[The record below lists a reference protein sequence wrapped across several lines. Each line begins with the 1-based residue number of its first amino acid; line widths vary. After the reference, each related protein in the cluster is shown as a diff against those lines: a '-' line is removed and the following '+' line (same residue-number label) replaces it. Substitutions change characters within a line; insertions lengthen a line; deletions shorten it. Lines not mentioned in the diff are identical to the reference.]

1 MTRRVSHMDCV
12 AARAPAAAGRWLTH
26 ERIAT
31 SQPGGEIVCWT
42 MIWSSHDPADSPEKS
57 HLSLREFTKSKY
69 LLKNTS
75 KTYNLNILRSYN
87 ANWTHFWHLHLSIGI
102 FCPNCLFLSV
112 HPALIKLTAFLVL
125 CTAKYDPTSLFL
137 LFGAFFLLLL
147 LLLVCWHLLLL
158 LPNWLSSPF
167 QLGLKHEIGVSMNQ
181 KKNEQECGYFIWGGK
196 IRHLCL
202 SCLFLLLAEKSFFPL
217 PTPENHCLELLV
229 VQLPIAVQVASL
241 ARRRREVQLF
251 GRKRKKCSSFA
262 ISASVGGRSQLP
274 PHHQCALQSPPPPLC
289 SA

>member
-57 HLSLREFTKSKY
+57 HLLGEFTKSKY

-102 FCPNCLFLSV
+102 FCPNCPFLDLSIQSNVDQTHCVPCTMYSKIWAHIFTSSFWRLFS
-112 HPALIKLTAFLVL
+112 P
-125 CTAKYDPTSLFL
+125 
-137 LFGAFFLLLL
+137 
-147 LLLVCWHLLLL
+147 
-158 LPNWLSSPF
+158 SSP
-167 QLGLKHEIGVSMNQ
+167 S
-181 KKNEQECGYFIWGGK
+181 
-196 IRHLCL
+196 
-202 SCLFLLLAEKSFFPL
+202 SCSWAP
-217 PTPENHCLELLV
+217 
-229 VQLPIAVQVASL
+229 
-241 ARRRREVQLF
+241 
-251 GRKRKKCSSFA
+251 SSF
-262 ISASVGGRSQLP
+262 SSQPTFASPSTWPETKSL
-274 PHHQCALQSPPPPLC
+274 HK
-289 SA
+289 

>member
-1 MTRRVSHMDCV
+1 MDCV

-102 FCPNCLFLSV
+102 FCPNCPFLDLSIQSNVDQTHCVPCTMYSKIWAHFFISSFWRLFS
-112 HPALIKLTAFLVL
+112 P
-125 CTAKYDPTSLFL
+125 
-137 LFGAFFLLLL
+137 
-147 LLLVCWHLLLL
+147 
-158 LPNWLSSPF
+158 SSP
-167 QLGLKHEIGVSMNQ
+167 S
-181 KKNEQECGYFIWGGK
+181 
-196 IRHLCL
+196 
-202 SCLFLLLAEKSFFPL
+202 SCLLAP
-217 PTPENHCLELLV
+217 
-229 VQLPIAVQVASL
+229 
-241 ARRRREVQLF
+241 
-251 GRKRKKCSSFA
+251 SS
-262 ISASVGGRSQLP
+262 SSSQLTFVSLSTWP
-274 PHHQCALQSPPPPLC
+274 ET
-289 SA
+289 